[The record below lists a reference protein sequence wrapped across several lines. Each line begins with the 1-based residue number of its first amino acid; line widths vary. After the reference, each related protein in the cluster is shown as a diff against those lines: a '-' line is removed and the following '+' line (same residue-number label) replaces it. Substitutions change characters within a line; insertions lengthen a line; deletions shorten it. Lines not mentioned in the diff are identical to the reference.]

1 MISSLRNRR
10 NRRILTSPLVVT
22 KAMPST
28 QGEACRDYA
37 V

>member
-22 KAMPST
+22 KAVPSS
-28 QGEACRDYA
+28 QGKACRDWG